1 MIVATG
7 ASLILMIEAI
17 VALLGIYAWY
27 PQIVTQQWFLYDE
40 LLTSSSILGLAFGAV
55 ATALILSGK
64 NQMAAVAS
72 AMVCTVAGASS
83 FVISLIQPMAVL
95 WQSILYYLLPLFI
108 ASLTGTLLTYLQTD
122 PGKRQE
128 KPLKK

>member
-1 MIVATG
+1 MIVATA

-17 VALLGIYAWY
+17 VTLLGIYAWY
-27 PQIVTQQWFLYDE
+27 PQIVAQQWFLYDE
-40 LLTSSSILGLAFGAV
+40 LLTSSSILGLAFGAF
-55 ATALILSGK
+55 ATVLILSGK
-64 NQMAAVAS
+64 NYTAAVAS

-95 WQSILYYLLPLFI
+95 SQSILYYFLPLFI
-108 ASLTGTLLTYLQTD
+108 APLTGTLLTYLQTD

-128 KPLKK
+128 KLLG